1 MVKEFTDACRKNG
14 IVPFFY
20 HTLLDWREKS
30 YTENFSE
37 YLKYL
42 RKSVEI
48 LCSKYG
54 EIGGFWFDGK
64 WDKPDS
70 DWQEDEL
77 YATIRRHQPNAIIIN
92 NTGLSARGALGHIE
106 LDSVTFERGRPEP
119 LNQADA
125 PKYIASE
132 MCQTIGD
139 VWGYGENDLH
149 TKSPTELIE
158 DLCVCRKCGSNFL
171 LNVGP
176 TASGYLR
183 PLDAEI
189 FKCIGKWVSV
199 YDVAIRAPRPCNAA
213 LLGAENDFILRDGN
227 RYYAFLHGLG
237 MNGDANVVE
246 ETDRLNVKIALDG
259 NIKSARWLDNGKAV
273 KISRDRNGVYLTAE
287 PFDYGTNLIVRVAEI
302 ETE

>member
-1 MVKEFTDACRKNG
+1 M
-14 IVPFFY
+14 
-20 HTLLDWREKS
+20 
-30 YTENFSE
+30 
-37 YLKYL
+37 

-48 LCSKYG
+48 LCTNYG

-106 LDSVTFERGRPEP
+106 LDSVTFERGRPQP

-149 TKSPTELIE
+149 SKSPAELIE
-158 DLCVCRKCGSNFL
+158 DLCVCRKCDSNFL

-176 TASGYLR
+176 TANGYLR

-189 FKCIGKWVSV
+189 FKCIGKWTSV
-199 YDVAIRAPRPCNAA
+199 YDKAIRSPRPCNAT
-213 LLGAENDFILRDGN
+213 LIGAEKDFILRDGN
-227 RYYAFLHGLG
+227 RYYAFLHDLG

-246 ETDRLNVKIALDG
+246 ESSRLNVKITLDG
-259 NIKSARWLDNGKAV
+259 DIKSARWLDNGKAV
-273 KISRDRNGVYLTAE
+273 KIRRNQGGVYLTAE